1 MKIFKPKNLPNLNY
15 AFENTLIHN
24 KYDFNGQ
31 TMIHVK
37 LGDYVIYPSAAGDIE
52 SGSICIGNLIRIKL
66 NLSLTETINIT
77 QHNPEKNVLD
87 GITIKILLSSKNK
100 SQKNIISIH
109 EEEIKEKIM
118 SHFKNYYFSD
128 NQSLL
133 LNLNDNNLILHIT
146 TSKNGFINEN
156 TIMDIYSDDVTLNLV
171 GSKLLKRDLFRDDYN
186 FEDIGI
192 GGLNNEL
199 IGVFRRALST
209 RAVKPSIVENL
220 GIKHVKGILLYGP
233 PGCGKTLFARKIG
246 SMITDK
252 EPKIVNGPEIM
263 NKFVGQSEE
272 NIRNLFSDAK
282 FDNDLNDVNASLHVI
297 IFDEIDAICKSRG
310 NSGAQAGVNDGVVNQ
325 LLSMIDGV
333 NQLNNIFIIAMTNR
347 KDLLDEALLRAGRI
361 EVHIEVGLPDLKG
374 REQIFR
380 IHTNKMRINNM
391 IDANIDIKKLA
402 VLTDNYSGAEIES
415 VVKNSGSIAL
425 HEQLTSNKKEIKD
438 TDIIVKMEYFLKSIR
453 EIAPT
458 FGNINKKVLS
468 LLPDKYVQLSLSHTF
483 CYDKVNEF
491 MVKNR
496 RIKTI
501 LICGENGT
509 GKTALATKIAFD
521 NNVKYTKIIR
531 PIDMI
536 FSDEH
541 SKSHYISN
549 EVTKSYISE
558 KSLIVLDDVEICINY
573 ANFGNNVVFSNKL
586 FQTLITLLKTE
597 PTIKT
602 HQLTLIS
609 TCSDPD
615 FFDMISKYFDL
626 TFKIDKISATNLN
639 NVTSSLGYDPN
650 FITNNTDVT
659 IRELLNNL

>member
-1 MKIFKPKNLPNLNY
+1 MRTFKPKNLLNPNY
-15 AFENTLIHN
+15 SFENALIHN
-24 KYDFNGQ
+24 KMDFNNQ
-31 TMIHVK
+31 SNIYVK
-37 LGDYVIYPSAAGDIE
+37 LADCVIYPSMAGDVE
-52 SGSICIGNLIRIKL
+52 TGSICMGTSIRTKL
-66 NLSLTETINIT
+66 NLSLSETINIS
-77 QHNPEKNVLD
+77 QHIPEKTLLD
-87 GITIKILLSSKNK
+87 AITIKVITSTKNK

-118 SHFKNYYFSD
+118 AHFKNYYFSN
-128 NQSLL
+128 NQVLL
-133 LNLNDNNLILHIT
+133 LKLNDINLILHVTIN
-146 TSKNGFINEN
+146 KNGWINKN
-156 TIMDIYSDDVTLNLV
+156 TITDIYSDDVTLNLV

-233 PGCGKTLFARKIG
+233 PGTGKTLIARKIG
-246 SMITDK
+246 SMITEK
-252 EPKIVNGPEIM
+252 EPKIVNGPEII

-282 FDNDLNDVNASLHVI
+282 LDNDLNDVNASLHVI

-310 NSGAQAGVNDGVVNQ
+310 NSGTQSGVNDGVVNQ

-361 EVHIEVGLPDLKG
+361 EVHIEIGLPDLKG

-380 IHTNKMRINNM
+380 IHTNKMQTNSMMDLNVDIN
-391 IDANIDIKKLA
+391 KLA
-402 VLTDNYSGAEIES
+402 MLTDNYSGAEIES
-415 VVKNSGSIAL
+415 VVKNAGSIAL

-438 TDIIVKMEYFLKSIR
+438 TDIIVKMEYFLNSIG
-453 EIAPT
+453 EITPI

-468 LLPDKYVQLSLSHTF
+468 LLPDKYVHLTTAHDF
-483 CYDKVNEF
+483 CYEKVNEF
-491 MVKNR
+491 MTKNR
-496 RIKTI
+496 RMKTI

-509 GKTALATKIAFD
+509 GKTALSTKIALD
-521 NNVKYTKIIR
+521 NKIKYTKIIR
-531 PIDMI
+531 PIDMV

-541 SKSHYISN
+541 SKSHYLSN

-558 KSLIVLDDVEICINY
+558 KSLIVLDDIEIIINY
-573 ANFGNNVVFSNKL
+573 ANFGNSITFSNKL

-602 HQLTLIS
+602 HQLSLIV

-615 FFDMISKYFDL
+615 FFDILSKYFDL
-626 TFKIDKISATNLN
+626 TFKLCKIPHQNISNIIK
-639 NVTSSLGYDPN
+639 SLGYEPE
-650 FITNNTDVT
+650 FMANTDVT
-659 IRELLNNL
+659 IKELLNNL